1 MSLLDSYIL
10 ADHYCQCATLNRD
23 EKEARWLTPLQLYSC
38 APYTFISLLS
48 FLGVFFAK
56 NRLIKSLVDKDSTST
71 TAKPNHVEKKHL
83 AAMSKDSSQKAK
95 ITAAGRGGSMMHTSL
110 RQIIET
116 DMLPVPLRRRRAS

>member
-1 MSLLDSYIL
+1 M
-10 ADHYCQCATLNRD
+10 
-23 EKEARWLTPLQLYSC
+23 
-38 APYTFISLLS
+38 S

-71 TAKPNHVEKKHL
+71 TAKPNHVENKHL
-83 AAMSKDSSQKAK
+83 AAMSKDGSQKAK